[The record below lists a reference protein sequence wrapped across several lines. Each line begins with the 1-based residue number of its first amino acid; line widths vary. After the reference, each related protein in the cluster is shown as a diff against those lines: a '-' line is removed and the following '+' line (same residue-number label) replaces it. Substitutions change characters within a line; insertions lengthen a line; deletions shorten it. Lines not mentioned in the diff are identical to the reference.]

1 MKYELDKI
9 GERLRARRE
18 ELRMTLKVVGE
29 KLNISLNQVSRHEL
43 GKANPT
49 LELLLKYCEIY
60 ECELGYLL
68 GEEEYLS
75 GTKLNTAIE
84 EKTGLTPK
92 TINCIHNMLFLWK
105 YVLKETCNSK
115 KRSLNDLLSNPHF
128 DEVINCLVNL
138 NTSYEIYTKNKAEM
152 QKSIKNNFETVME
165 TNSEINDMLI
175 NLDNPDTIKSITES
189 VEILNLYAS
198 EYYIR
203 LRESEYKVKV
213 NRFDLSESFRVLID
227 DMYPFES
234 LNHFTISK

>member
-1 MKYELDKI
+1 
-9 GERLRARRE
+9 
-18 ELRMTLKVVGE
+18 
-29 KLNISLNQVSRHEL
+29 
-43 GKANPT
+43 
-49 LELLLKYCEIY
+49 
-60 ECELGYLL
+60 
-68 GEEEYLS
+68 
-75 GTKLNTAIE
+75 
-84 EKTGLTPK
+84 
-92 TINCIHNMLFLWK
+92 MLFLWK